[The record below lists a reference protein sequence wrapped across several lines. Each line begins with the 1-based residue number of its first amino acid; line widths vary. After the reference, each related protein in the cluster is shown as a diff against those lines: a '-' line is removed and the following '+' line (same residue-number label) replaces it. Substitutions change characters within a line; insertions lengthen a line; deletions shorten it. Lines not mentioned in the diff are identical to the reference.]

1 METTK
6 RKLASIAKIKSSVPV
21 KDTDRLN
28 VTRMEGKGW
37 NVITG
42 RGEFAP
48 GDLVVYFEIDSC
60 LPIEDRYEFLRDRCL
75 KNYREGQ
82 EIIKQVFRIR
92 SMKLRGIY
100 SQGLILPLSSFPEI
114 KDPKEGDDVT
124 ELLQVELFG
133 DLEQRLNPSYHLSGE
148 MMGDFP
154 AWLEKTDE
162 ERIQNLSDLF
172 ENEGVRHTKFEV
184 TEKYDGASGTF
195 VYAPEFSPD
204 PFFVCSR
211 NIRLK
216 DTDDNVFWTISRKYG
231 LKEKMQGLY
240 ADKGVSYAIQGEV
253 VGPGINS
260 NRDKYEAVDFF
271 VFRIKNVTENR
282 WLTPDERYTLCAEL
296 GLRHVRII
304 EKSMAVFETIHSVEE
319 ILDYVESYSDGK
331 TERGHLREGM
341 VFKSLPAGS
350 LSFKAVSNKY
360 LMKIGE

>member
-1 METTK
+1 M
-6 RKLASIAKIKSSVPV
+6 RQLASIAKIKSSVPV

-42 RGEFAP
+42 RNEFKP

-60 LPIEDRYEFLRDRCL
+60 LPIEDRYAFLKDRCL
-75 KNYREGQ
+75 KNYREG
-82 EIIKQVFRIR
+82 ETIIKSVYRIR

-133 DLEQRLNPSYHLSGE
+133 DLEQRLNPSYRISGE

-162 ERIQNLSDLF
+162 ERIQNLVELF
-172 ENEGVRHTKFEV
+172 ENEGVRSTEFEV

-195 VYAPEFSPD
+195 VYAPEFSAD

-216 DTDDNVFWTISRKYG
+216 DTEDNVFWTISRKYG
-231 LKEKMQGLY
+231 IQEKLKKIYEE
-240 ADKGVSYAIQGEV
+240 KGVSYAIQGEV

-282 WLTPDERYTLCAEL
+282 WLTPEERYTLCAEL
-296 GLRHVRII
+296 GLNHVLVID
-304 EKSMAVFETIHSVEE
+304 KAMKVFERFHSVDE
-319 ILDYVESYSDGK
+319 ILDYVEGRTQK
-331 TERGHLREGM
+331 GNEREGM

-360 LMKIGE
+360 LLKIGE

>member
-1 METTK
+1 MESTG

-21 KDTDRLN
+21 KNTDRLD

-114 KDPKEGDDVT
+114 KDPREGDDVT

-133 DLEQRLNPSYHLSGE
+133 DLEQKLNPSYHLSGE
-148 MMGDFP
+148 IMGDFP

-162 ERIQNLSDLF
+162 ERIQNLAELF

-195 VYAPEFSPD
+195 VYAPEFSSD

-216 DTDDNVFWTISRKYG
+216 DTEDNVFWTINRKYG
-231 LKEKMQGLY
+231 IKEKLQKLY
-240 ADKGVSYAIQGEV
+240 EDNGISYAIQGEV

-282 WLTPDERYTLCAEL
+282 WLTPEERYVFCEEHCLK
-296 GLRHVRII
+296 HVRVID
-304 EKSMAVFETIHSVEE
+304 KSMKVFEQLHSVDE
-319 ILDYVESYSDGK
+319 ILDYVEGK
-331 TERGHLREGM
+331 TERGNEREGM
-341 VFKSLPAGS
+341 VFKSLPAGA

-360 LMKIGE
+360 LLKIGE

>member
-1 METTK
+1 M
-6 RKLASIAKIKSSVPV
+6 RALASIARIKSSVPV
-21 KDTDRLN
+21 KNTDRLD

-114 KDPKEGDDVT
+114 KDPREGDDVT
-124 ELLQVELFG
+124 ELLHVELFG
-133 DLEQRLNPSYHLSGE
+133 DLEQRLNPTYHLSGE
-148 MMGDFP
+148 VAGDFP
-154 AWLEKTDE
+154 DWLEKTDE
-162 ERIQNLSDLF
+162 ERIQNLTELF
-172 ENEGVRHTKFEV
+172 ENEGVRNTEFEV

-195 VYAPEFSPD
+195 VYAPEFSSD

-216 DTDDNVFWTISRKYG
+216 DTEDNVFWTISRKYG
-231 LKEKMQGLY
+231 IKEKLQKIY
-240 ADKGVSYAIQGEV
+240 DENGVSYAVQGEV

-260 NRDKYEAVDFF
+260 NRDKYDEVDYF
-271 VFRIKNVTENR
+271 VFRIKNITENR
-282 WLTPDERYTLCAEL
+282 WLTPEERYVFCEKN
-296 GLRHVRII
+296 GLKHVRVIDKAMKVFSRFFNI
-304 EKSMAVFETIHSVEE
+304 ESLLDFVEV
-319 ILDYVESYSDGK
+319 YKDGK
-331 TERGHLREGM
+331 TERGHMREGM